1 MKKIAIVG
9 GGITGCISAMY
20 CADLG
25 YQVEIYEKKENLGGV
40 INDLEKNGDF
50 FFNGPQYYD
59 TESWWIKK
67 FKKNQYFKNLFCD
80 FNLKYGSFNDLF
92 NQDISS
98 KDFAQIKTNLRFKQI
113 DKKNFEFYKDRI
125 NSYQK
130 NISAPLQNWSKKY
143 CKSYEILH
151 ANCALLLNTGR
162 VFFSKDEIKI
172 LDLKKKNS
180 FIDELLGIPNKNF
193 KDQKFCIPILGNKNF
208 FERLRKHLKKK
219 KIRINFNS
227 TLKLKYENNNINLFN
242 RNKKINFDYSI
253 WCANPVPLIKS
264 SNLGVLDNP
273 VVNVL
278 VLSMNVKLKEFLDN
292 NLYLQVFSKKYNLFR
307 IFIYK
312 VEKKIKLSL
321 EIIFDKKINKEK
333 EINFAIKTLKQH
345 KIFVD
350 NYDHETEKK
359 EIRHMLFSVNDF
371 KKFKE
376 YEHSPFS
383 GKILSG
389 GWQLIGRENKI
400 NYIINN
406 INKYIKD

>member
-1 MKKIAIVG
+1 M
-9 GGITGCISAMY
+9 
-20 CADLG
+20 
-25 YQVEIYEKKENLGGV
+25 
-40 INDLEKNGDF
+40 
-50 FFNGPQYYD
+50 
-59 TESWWIKK
+59 
-67 FKKNQYFKNLFCD
+67 
-80 FNLKYGSFNDLF
+80 
-92 NQDISS
+92 
-98 KDFAQIKTNLRFKQI
+98 
-113 DKKNFEFYKDRI
+113 
-125 NSYQK
+125 
-130 NISAPLQNWSKKY
+130 
-143 CKSYEILH
+143 
-151 ANCALLLNTGR
+151 
-162 VFFSKDEIKI
+162 
-172 LDLKKKNS
+172 
-180 FIDELLGIPNKNF
+180 
-193 KDQKFCIPILGNKNF
+193 
-208 FERLRKHLKKK
+208 
-219 KIRINFNS
+219 
-227 TLKLKYENNNINLFN
+227 FN

-376 YEHSPFS
+376 YEHSQFS